1 MPGIQATYP
10 SAHVEEAHQNL
21 VEDDLV
27 EHLDCRLLRQ
37 GFGEAPGVG
46 AASPVRVVQSA
57 ASVFLSRP
65 RVSIPRLRVS
75 IPGRFR
81 LSSGFTRAPLP

>member
-57 ASVFLSRP
+57 ASVFLSRC
-65 RVSIPRLRVS
+65 R
-75 IPGRFR
+75 GD
-81 LSSGFTRAPLP
+81 PLP